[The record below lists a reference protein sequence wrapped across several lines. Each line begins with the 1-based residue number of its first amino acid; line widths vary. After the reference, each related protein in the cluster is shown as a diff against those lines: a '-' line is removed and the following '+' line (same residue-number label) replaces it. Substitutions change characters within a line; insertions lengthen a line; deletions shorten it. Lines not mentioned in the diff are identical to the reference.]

1 MEGIYRFS
9 ATYEG
14 AHLTGIFV
22 EESALVD
29 ELCNFNQELYFGEY
43 VGHPEGISFKV
54 KKSYFEKLDCPVEVA
69 QYFATAQMNTGVNPV
84 QIYKDGLED
93 GLYY

>member
-1 MEGIYRFS
+1 M
-9 ATYEG
+9 
-14 AHLTGIFV
+14 
-22 EESALVD
+22 
-29 ELCNFNQELYFGEY
+29 
-43 VGHPEGISFKV
+43 GHPEGISFKV

-69 QYFATAQMNTGVNPV
+69 QYFATAQMNTGVNPI